1 MTELIFLDQ
10 LNVSIV
16 IFDVAVYGVFLESPT
31 LDIVVMKHDGLQVS
45 NDAFFIF

>member
-16 IFDVAVYGVFLESPT
+16 IFDVAVYDVFLESPT
-31 LDIVVMKHDGLQVS
+31 LDIVVTKHDGLQIS
-45 NDAFFIF
+45 NEAFFIF